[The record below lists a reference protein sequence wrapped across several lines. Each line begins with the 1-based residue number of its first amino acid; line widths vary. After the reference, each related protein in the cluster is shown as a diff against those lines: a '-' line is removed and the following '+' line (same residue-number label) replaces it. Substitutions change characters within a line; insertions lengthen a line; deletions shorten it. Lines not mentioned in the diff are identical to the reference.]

1 MISAVQ
7 HAKRNALKSSL
18 KITMVG
24 FVVLGGGTVCGAMLG
39 GTFQINQSLWQ
50 SPAVLPLVV
59 GTLLLMG
66 IVWFSAKK
74 IDQL

>member
-7 HAKRNALKSSL
+7 HAKRNALKSSS

-24 FVVLGGGTVCGAMLG
+24 FAVLGGVFGTECGVMLG

-74 IDQL
+74 

>member
-18 KITMVG
+18 KIMMVG
-24 FVVLGGGTVCGAMLG
+24 FVVLGVVGTGSGGMLS
-39 GTFQINQSLWQ
+39 GTFQINQSFWP
-50 SPAVLPLVV
+50 SPAMLPLVV

-66 IVWFSAKK
+66 IAWFSAKT
-74 IDQL
+74 